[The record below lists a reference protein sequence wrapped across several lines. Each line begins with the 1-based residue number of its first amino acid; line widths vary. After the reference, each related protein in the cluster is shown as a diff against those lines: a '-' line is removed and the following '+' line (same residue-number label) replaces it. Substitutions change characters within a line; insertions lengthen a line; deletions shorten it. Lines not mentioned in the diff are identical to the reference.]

1 MPSFRLIFILIIP
14 LLCVTFAVA
23 MAGWRVPAPA
33 APEPAPTL
41 NLVCP
46 VAPVDNRLPVSATDP
61 RPAFDVRKCP
71 DLSRIYDLY
80 PAKDAI
86 PALQAATFTPAADA
100 LWLDDRAPVLG
111 LKLGAEAHC
120 YPLAIL
126 NWHSLVHDTIG
137 GQGLYV
143 FFDPPSGLAI
153 ARRMQSKSRPMA
165 LSGYGY
171 DGVGLTYERSKGRL
185 YDMLGGKWL
194 NITPTLSKGFGSGDF
209 DWLPLERMTWKQ
221 WRTLHGNTLVLSRD
235 TGYAFDYSF
244 DPYSAAALG
253 PGGAVEDYWS
263 SNTLLAP
270 ENLRDQ
276 QQTLPDKST
285 VLAFLVKMPATKP
298 RPAPAP
304 SAAAASGTPDTPA
317 GQTQP
322 GAVPLDALAGAARKV
337 TIPTTA
343 GKVTIYADPANDRYY
358 VQDAQGHW
366 LPQVRLFWYA
376 WKTRFPNTK
385 LYQTQQPIATSE

>member
-1 MPSFRLIFILIIP
+1 MQPSRLIPLLIIP
-14 LLCVTFAVA
+14 PLCVSFAVA
-23 MAGWRVPAPA
+23 LAGWHVPAPA
-33 APEPAPTL
+33 AQQPAPAAAL
-41 NLVCP
+41 NLVSPAVP
-46 VAPVDNRLPVSATDP
+46 VNERLPVSASDP

-71 DLSRIYDLY
+71 QLSRIYDLY

-86 PALQAATFTPAADA
+86 PALQAATLTPAADA

-126 NWHSLVHDTIG
+126 NWHSLVHDNIG
-137 GQGLYV
+137 GKGVYV

-153 ARRMQSKSRPMA
+153 ARRMQANSRPMA

-171 DGVGLTYERSKGRL
+171 EGVGLTYERSKGRL

-194 NITPTLSKGFGSGDF
+194 NITPNLPKGFASGDF

-221 WRTLHGNTLVLSRD
+221 WRTLHGNTLVLPRD

-253 PGGAVEDYWS
+253 PGGAVEDYWT

-270 ENLRDQ
+270 DTLRDQ

-285 VLAFLVKMPATKP
+285 VLAFLIKKAAKKAA
-298 RPAPAP
+298 PAPAP
-304 SAAAASGTPDTPA
+304 AASGTPDTPV
-317 GQTQP
+317 GQTEP
-322 GAVPLDALAGAARKV
+322 WAIPLDALAGTAGKL
-337 TIPTTA
+337 TIPTVA
-343 GKVTIYADPANDRYY
+343 GKVTLHADPANDRYY
-358 VQDAQGHW
+358 VEDAKGRW
-366 LPQVRLFWYA
+366 LPQVRIFWYA
-376 WKTRFPNTK
+376 WKTRFPATK
-385 LYQTQQPIATSE
+385 LYQTQKPIATDE